1 MSAQGQN
8 TIVARI
14 NEKLALLNQRADQIR
29 GISTAN
35 QEAVSQVV
43 PRVTAIKDRI
53 VALRDAIT
61 RMTEAKRQLQQTLDG
76 IT

>member
-1 MSAQGQN
+1 MAAQGQN
-8 TIVARI
+8 ALVQRI

-35 QEAVSQVV
+35 QEAVAQVV

-53 VALRDAIT
+53 VALREAIT
-61 RMTEAKRQLQQTLDG
+61 RMSKAKNSSSKL
-76 IT
+76 

>member
-1 MSAQGQN
+1 MAAQGQN
-8 TIVARI
+8 ALVQRI

-35 QEAVSQVV
+35 QEAVAQVV

-53 VALRDAIT
+53 VSS
-61 RMTEAKRQLQQTLDG
+61 AKPLHVCPKQKTAPANFRW
-76 IT
+76 